1 MSLQFHLATGYFSMI
16 PGRAFRWAALA
27 ALVSCGERD
36 RLIFPVEN
44 PGDGAGPT
52 TEINHPAAADTV
64 VIEGDLLIV
73 RGRTFDAD
81 GVDTVYFEVGG
92 ANQGFSPIQGEG
104 RDTVDFALQL
114 SSLGLSGATVVV
126 QIHGVD
132 VLGQEGS
139 PVSRQIRIE

>member
-1 MSLQFHLATGYFSMI
+1 MI

-44 PGDGAGPT
+44 PGDGSGPT
-52 TEINHPAAADTV
+52 TEISQPGAPDTV

-73 RGRTFDAD
+73 RGRTYDAD

-92 ANQGFSPIQGEG
+92 ANQGFSPMQGEG
-104 RDTVDFALQL
+104 EDTVEFALQL
-114 SSLGLSGATVVV
+114 STLSLGGATVIVRV
-126 QIHGVD
+126 HGVD
-132 VLGQEGS
+132 VLGDQGN

>member
-1 MSLQFHLATGYFSMI
+1 MI

-44 PGDGAGPT
+44 PGDGAGPI
-52 TEINHPAAADTV
+52 TEINQPGASDTT
-64 VIEGDLLIV
+64 VIEGDLLILT
-73 RGRTFDAD
+73 GRSYDAD

-104 RDTVDFALQL
+104 EDTVNFALQL
-114 SSLGLSGATVVV
+114 SSFGLTGATVVV
-126 QIHGVD
+126 RIHGVD
-132 VLGQEGS
+132 LLGQQGS

>member
-1 MSLQFHLATGYFSMI
+1 MI

-44 PGDGAGPT
+44 PGDGTGPT
-52 TEINHPAAADTV
+52 TEINQPAADDTV
-64 VIEGDLLIV
+64 VVEGDLLIL

-104 RDTVDFALQL
+104 QDTVDFALQL
-114 SSLGLSGATVVV
+114 STLNHGGAAIVVRV
-126 QIHGVD
+126 HGVD
-132 VLGQEGS
+132 LLGQQGS

>member
-1 MSLQFHLATGYFSMI
+1 MI

-52 TEINHPAAADTV
+52 TQITQPGADDTV
-64 VIEGDLLIV
+64 VVEGDLVIV

-92 ANQGFSPIQGEG
+92 ANQGFSPIHGEG
-104 RDTVDFALQL
+104 KDTVDFALQL
-114 SSLGLSGATVVV
+114 SSFGLSGATVVF
-126 QIHGVD
+126 QIYGVD
-132 VLGQEGS
+132 VLGQQGS
-139 PVSRQIRIE
+139 PVNRQIRIE

>member
-1 MSLQFHLATGYFSMI
+1 MI

-52 TEINHPAAADTV
+52 TEITQPAAADTV
-64 VIEGDLLIV
+64 VIEGDLLILQ
-73 RGRTFDAD
+73 GRTFDAD

-92 ANQGFSPIQGEG
+92 ANQGFAPIQGEG
-104 RDTVDFALQL
+104 QDTVDFALQL
-114 SSLGLSGATVVV
+114 STLSLSGATVVV
-126 QIHGVD
+126 RVHGVD
-132 VLGQEGS
+132 LLGQQGG

>member
-1 MSLQFHLATGYFSMI
+1 MI

-44 PGDGAGPT
+44 PGDGTGPT
-52 TEINHPAAADTV
+52 TDITQPAADDTV
-64 VIEGDLLIV
+64 VVEGDLLIL
-73 RGRTFDAD
+73 RGRTYDAD

-114 SSLGLSGATVVV
+114 SSFGLTGATVVV
-126 QIHGVD
+126 RIHGV
-132 VLGQEGS
+132 VLLGQQGS